1 MAMSTLISTSVVKLR
16 RLRRALG
23 RRHLIPKIN
32 FITIHYAY
40 FIFTALMAS
49 LLLWGSATPFRS
61 LTYKDALFLAVSA
74 MTEAGEFL
82 QYLESYQVH

>member
-1 MAMSTLISTSVVKLR
+1 MAIKTFVVKLR
-16 RLRRALG
+16 HLRRALR

-40 FIFTALMAS
+40 FILSGLIAS

-61 LTYKDALFLAVSA
+61 LTYTDALFLAVSA
-74 MTEAGEFL
+74 MTEAGELL
-82 QYLESYQVH
+82 QCLDS